1 MGENEVGRCVHHTC
15 WGTSS
20 HELRV
25 MVRFDGRSSCK
36 AAHGFLRK
44 AASTKNAT
52 REAQLDMSSM
62 SATRQ
67 RKRRTV
73 WI

>member
-1 MGENEVGRCVHHTC
+1 
-15 WGTSS
+15 
-20 HELRV
+20 

-52 REAQLDMSSM
+52 REAQLIRMVGCTPSNVSGNAFSTPDKW
-62 SATRQ
+62 APKNQ
-67 RKRRTV
+67 
-73 WI
+73 